1 MNEIKIVIISKSE
14 NLPSMQCKKLF
25 HSDEMFKIIEKTPG
39 QKPYMVIAYD
49 KENIVAHMLV
59 MLRRRGSLFP
69 PYLFTQGRAY
79 GEGEY
84 SPDCNNK
91 EEIFGEMLK
100 SITREL
106 RKALCLYIEFSDL
119 STKMFGYSKFR
130 NNGFFPVHWMEI
142 HNSLHSMKPEKRLT
156 YKMRKLLINANRAG
170 LKTNIS
176 TTDKELNDFFKIL
189 KNYISIKIRRYIPD
203 IKLFREMLNNGCCN
217 LFTTTHKGTMVGG
230 CICVYSEN
238 NCYMWYLAA
247 KKNFFTK
254 RTNAI
259 TAWTAIRHAYA
270 EGYNHIYFMDVG
282 LPFKRNNFREFIL
295 SFGGKPVGTYRWFRC
310 SIKWINKLLSWS
322 YRE

>member
-1 MNEIKIVIISKSE
+1 MNEIKVVIISKSE
-14 NLPSMQCKKLF
+14 NLPPMQCNKLF

-49 KENIVAHMLV
+49 DDKIVAHMLV

-84 SPDCNNK
+84 TPDCNK
-91 EEIFGEMLK
+91 EEVFGEMLK
-100 SITREL
+100 CITKEL

-156 YKMRKLLINANRAG
+156 VKIRKSLINANKSG
-170 LKTNIS
+170 LKTKLA
-176 TTDKELNDFFKIL
+176 TTDKEFSDFFKIL

-203 IKLFREMLNNGCCN
+203 SKLFRDLLQKGYGNI
-217 LFTTTHKGTMVGG
+217 FTTYHKDIMVGG
-230 CICVYSEN
+230 CLCVYSET
-238 NCYMWYLAA
+238 NCYMWYLAS
-247 KKNFFTK
+247 KKNFYRK

-259 TAWTAIRHAYA
+259 TTWTAIKHAYNQ
-270 EGYNHIYFMDVG
+270 GYDHIYFMDVG

-295 SFGGKPVGTYRWFRC
+295 SL
-310 SIKWINKLLSWS
+310 IHI
-322 YRE
+322 

>member
-1 MNEIKIVIISKSE
+1 MNEIKVAIISKSD
-14 NLPSMQCKKLF
+14 NLPPMQCKKLF
-25 HSDEMFKIIEKTPG
+25 HSDEMFRVIEKTPG

-49 KENIVAHMLV
+49 KDNIVAHMLV

-84 SPDCNNK
+84 SPDCDK
-91 EEIFGEMLK
+91 EKVFGEMLK
-100 SITREL
+100 SITKEL

-130 NNGFFPVHWMEI
+130 ENDFFPIHCMEI

-156 YKMRKLLINANRAG
+156 YKIRRLLINAHKSG
-170 LKTNIS
+170 LTTYKS
-176 TTDKELNDFFKIL
+176 TTDKEFNDFFKIL
-189 KNYISIKIRRYIPD
+189 KNYISLKIRRYIPD
-203 IKLFREMLNNGCCN
+203 SKLFHELLKNGNCS
-217 LFTTTHKGTMVGG
+217 LFITSHKNTVAGG
-230 CICVYSEN
+230 CICVYSES
-238 NCYMWYLAA
+238 NCYMWYLAS
-247 KKNFFTK
+247 KKNFYSK
-254 RTNAI
+254 RINAI
-259 TAWTAIRHAYA
+259 TTWTAIKDAYDK
-270 EGYNHIYFMDVG
+270 GYQHIYFMDVG